1 MVGVPF
7 AAKGS
12 PRVRSLEWWR
22 QPVVRW
28 QHRAYCYED
37 DPRHADHNHDINSL
51 SDHAKTT
58 SHAAAPSHHSPSL
71 KSPPKSALIPAG
83 IAASRQLHG
92 GVAGGCCLTLVLLVA
107 YLFLPGGPFLDTF
120 FSRLLFRGPRDCDP
134 LQPSPFPATPHCAAP
149 SPPPPCAHPD
159 PLCCASSPRS
169 PTAPSPAPPANVSV
183 WREQLAGVVLAI
195 LYNRAPL
202 VNASVTLLR
211 RVYGRVFQ
219 DIVVYSDEA
228 IPELGVLP
236 LRRVP
241 GVSISSGKGNATNG
255 NDSSSRERTPWYVA
269 HATLADV
276 FERYPTAAG
285 VLWSN
290 DDVILNYWN
299 LAAANKSRIWFVNS
313 RAATFRWVSFSLWG
327 PCIPNNRDWACSA
340 AIRREVR
347 GAIARLAPFMKRR
360 FKKATRPH
368 KRMYTKR
375 IADLAYIPMRHAQL
389 IAEYLLPAFS
399 RVHSE
404 VAIGNMLLCVE
415 PFPEWDPVLDRM
427 KYLWGDKRNHTNDY
441 YSTDIPALHPW
452 KLSTRGAQQLL
463 LRRMMEA
470 DPSLDAVYREFFCG

>member
-134 LQPSPFPATPHCAAP
+134 LQ
-149 SPPPPCAHPD
+149 
-159 PLCCASSPRS
+159 
-169 PTAPSPAPPANVSV
+169 
-183 WREQLAGVVLAI
+183 
-195 LYNRAPL
+195 
-202 VNASVTLLR
+202 
-211 RVYGRVFQ
+211 
-219 DIVVYSDEA
+219 
-228 IPELGVLP
+228 
-236 LRRVP
+236 
-241 GVSISSGKGNATNG
+241 
-255 NDSSSRERTPWYVA
+255 
-269 HATLADV
+269 
-276 FERYPTAAG
+276 RYPTAAG